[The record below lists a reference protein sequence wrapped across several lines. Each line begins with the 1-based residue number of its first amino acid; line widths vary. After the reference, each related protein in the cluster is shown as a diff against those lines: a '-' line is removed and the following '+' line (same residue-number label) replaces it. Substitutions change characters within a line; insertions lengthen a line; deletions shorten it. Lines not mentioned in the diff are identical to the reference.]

1 MPPKSKFTKE
11 EIIAAA
17 LQIAAE
23 SGIEAVTARAIGE
36 RLKSSARPVFTVLQ
50 NMDEVISGVTAAAKK
65 MYNKYIQEG
74 LTEEIRFK
82 GVGKQYIKFA
92 MEQPKLFQLLFMSE
106 QSSNPDINNISFFDE
121 NYEDILAS
129 ITDAYGVDREAALS
143 LYQHL
148 WIYTHGIAALCATKT
163 LKFSAEE
170 ISGLMTDV
178 FKSLLIN
185 KISERS
191 RITNDQAEKRS

>member
-17 LQIAAE
+17 LEIAAE
-23 SGIEAVTARAIGE
+23 SGIEAVTARAVGE
-36 RLKSSARPVFTVLQ
+36 RLGSSARPVFTVFQ
-50 NMDEVISGVTAAAKK
+50 NMEEVISEVTNAAKK
-65 MYNKYIQEG
+65 LYNRYIQDG

-106 QSSNPDINNISFFDE
+106 QRSTSDVKSISVFDE
-121 NYEDILAS
+121 NYEDILSS
-129 ITDAYGVDREAALS
+129 ITDMYGLDKETALS
-143 LYQHL
+143 LYWHM
-148 WIYTHGIAALCATKT
+148 WIYTHGIAALCATNT
-163 LKFSAEE
+163 LKFSGEE
-170 ISGLMTDV
+170 VSDLMTDV

-185 KISERS
+185 KISERNKKN
-191 RITNDQAEKRS
+191 NDQA